1 MAKTRPECVTAE
13 DITLTIH
20 GRTGKVHIAVPGA
33 HLDALFDPNGNIGD
47 VLRPE
52 NYQSVCEDWYA
63 TYLTRL
69 LDPQVFESRPLTVCR
84 AGDPADMTDA

>member
-20 GRTGKVHIAVPGA
+20 GRTGKVHIDVPGA
-33 HLDALFDPNGNIGD
+33 HLDALFDQNGDIGD

-63 TYLTRL
+63 TYLARL
-69 LDPQVFESRPLTVCR
+69 LDPQVFETRPRTVCC
-84 AGDPADMTDA
+84 AGDPTDMTE

>member
-33 HLDALFDPNGNIGD
+33 AAEGRNG
-47 VLRPE
+47 
-52 NYQSVCEDWYA
+52 A
-63 TYLTRL
+63 
-69 LDPQVFESRPLTVCR
+69 
-84 AGDPADMTDA
+84 